1 MIPAL
6 LGEAWRAMA
15 VNRLRTLLTMLGM
28 IIGVGAV
35 VLMLAIGQGAQF
47 IINQSIT
54 SMGANLFIILPGA
67 STSGGMRFGAGS
79 VATLNLGDAEALEDV
94 KGVAA
99 VAPIASG
106 SAQLVYSGANWSTL
120 VTGTTP
126 SYLKLRDWS
135 LKSGHAFSNADLRA
149 ATRVALLGQTVVTNL
164 FGDENPIGK
173 TVRILNS
180 PFQVIGVLADKGQS
194 LDGRDQDDTVLVPVT
209 TAQRKLFGTQLPGS
223 VRFIMVQAQSA
234 NLMEQVQ
241 KSMEQLL
248 RQRHRIGKA
257 EDDDFTIRNLT
268 ALFQA
273 AASTARILSFMLGAI
288 ASISLLVG
296 GIGIMNIMLVSVT
309 ERTREIGIRMAVGA
323 LPWQVMIQFL
333 LEAMIISILG
343 SIIGIALG
351 MTGAWIVS
359 VLAGITV
366 VVTLWSLVLA
376 FLVAAGIGIF
386 FGYYPARKGAHQKPI
401 EALRYE

>member
-1 MIPAL
+1 MISAL

-28 IIGVGAV
+28 IIGVAAV
-35 VLMLAIGQGAQF
+35 VLMLAIGQGAQYV
-47 IINQSIT
+47 INQSIT

-67 STSGGMRFGAGS
+67 STSGGLRFGAGS
-79 VATLNLGDAEALEDV
+79 AATLNLDDAQALQELNDV
-94 KGVAA
+94 GA

-106 SAQLVYSGANWSTL
+106 TAQLVYGGANWSTL

-126 SYLKLRDWS
+126 SFLKVRDWT
-135 LKSGHAFSNADLRA
+135 LKSGQSFGDADLRS

-164 FGDENPIGK
+164 FGDENPLGK

-180 PFQVIGVLADKGQS
+180 PFQVIGVLASKGQS

-223 VRFIMVQAQSA
+223 VRIIMVQARSAQVMDQAQSE
-234 NLMEQVQ
+234 MER
-241 KSMEQLL
+241 LL
-248 RQRHRIGKA
+248 RQRHRIGKGV
-257 EDDDFTIRNLT
+257 EDDFTIRNLT
-268 ALFQA
+268 ALLET

-323 LPWQVMIQFL
+323 LPWEVMIQFL
-333 LEAMIISILG
+333 LEAMIMSILG
-343 SIIGIALG
+343 SVIGIALG
-351 MTGAWIVS
+351 MAGAWVVS
-359 VLAGITV
+359 ALAGITV
-366 VVTLWSLVLA
+366 VVTLWSVLLA
-376 FLVAAGIGIF
+376 FMVAAGIGIF
-386 FGYYPARKGAHQKPI
+386 FGYYPAQKGANLKPI